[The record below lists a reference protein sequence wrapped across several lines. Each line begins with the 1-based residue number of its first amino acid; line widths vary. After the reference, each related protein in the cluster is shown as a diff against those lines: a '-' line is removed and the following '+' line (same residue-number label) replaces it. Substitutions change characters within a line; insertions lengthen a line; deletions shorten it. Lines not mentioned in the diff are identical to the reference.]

1 MPGHIFVDITPAP
14 LDANA
19 ATLAVS
25 DAANGATALFLG
37 VVRNR
42 NEGRP
47 VTAVTY
53 DVFEELARNT
63 LRDIAN
69 EVVRTRG
76 PDVDLYVV
84 HRSGRVEVGEASIV
98 IAAGSPHRAA
108 AFDACRDVIEA
119 VKRRAPIWK
128 REHYADAGGDGE
140 WLAGTPLAKRS
151 DPAGGVDR

>member
-1 MPGHIFVDITPAP
+1 MAGRVFADVTPEP

-25 DAANGATALFLG
+25 DAANGAVALFLG
-37 VVRNR
+37 VVRNH
-42 NEGRP
+42 NAGRP

-53 DVFEELARNT
+53 DVFEELARKT

-69 EVVRTRG
+69 EVIRSRG
-76 PDVDLYVV
+76 PDIDLYVV
-84 HRSGRVEVGEASIV
+84 HRSGLVTVGEASIV

-128 REHYADAGGDGE
+128 REHYADDAGGGE
-140 WLAGTPLAKRS
+140 WLAGTPLAAKT
-151 DPAGGVDR
+151 DRPPGD

>member
-1 MPGHIFVDITPAP
+1 MAGRVFVDITSAP

-25 DAANGATALFLG
+25 DDANGATALFLG

-53 DVFEELARNT
+53 DVFEELARKT
-63 LRDIAN
+63 LRDIAD

-76 PDVDLYVV
+76 PDVDIHVV
-84 HRSGRVEVGEASIV
+84 HRSGRVEVGEAAIV

-128 REHYADAGGDGE
+128 REHYADDGGDGE
-140 WLAGTPLAKRS
+140 WLAGTPLAANTER
-151 DPAGGVDR
+151 D